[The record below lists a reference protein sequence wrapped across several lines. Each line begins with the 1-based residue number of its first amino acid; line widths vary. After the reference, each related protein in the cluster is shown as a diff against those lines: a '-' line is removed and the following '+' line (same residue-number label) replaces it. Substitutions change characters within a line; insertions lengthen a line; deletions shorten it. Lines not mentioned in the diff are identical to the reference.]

1 MNLFDIVGPVMVG
14 PSSSHTAG
22 AVKIGLISRRLL
34 GEDIKQ
40 ATIFL
45 HGSFLKTGKGH
56 GTDRAIVAGLL
67 GMECDDIRIPDS
79 FKLAEDGGLEFT
91 FQGAD
96 LGDVH
101 PNTAK
106 LELLGVTCKRIE
118 VAASSLGGGRI
129 QVCEL
134 DGAKVRFS
142 GEYDTLIVRNI
153 DKPGLVNEVTGMLGQ
168 QGVNIATMQLY
179 RENRGGTAIMIIEC
193 DDRVSCDTIDFLEKQ
208 DGIIS
213 VTYVGK

>member
-79 FKLAEDGGLEFT
+79 FKLAEDDGLDFT

-106 LELLGVTCKRIE
+106 LELLGVTGKRIE